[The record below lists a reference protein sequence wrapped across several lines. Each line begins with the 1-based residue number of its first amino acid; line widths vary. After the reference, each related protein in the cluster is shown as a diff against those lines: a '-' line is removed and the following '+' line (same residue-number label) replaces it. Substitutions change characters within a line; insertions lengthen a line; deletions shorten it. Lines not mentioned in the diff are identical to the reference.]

1 MSLSELIGYTQ
12 DGHHGGVAR
21 IQAKISILIF
31 KKQIS
36 RGDVTVN
43 AETSSHQ
50 IAGVHVQEVCFLAA
64 AAPKEVGSS
73 VILFQVKV
81 GLGQAKNIQVL
92 SILLQPG

>member
-1 MSLSELIGYTQ
+1 M
-12 DGHHGGVAR
+12 
-21 IQAKISILIF
+21 
-31 KKQIS
+31 
-36 RGDVTVN
+36 N

-81 GLGQAKNIQVL
+81 GLGQAENIQVL
-92 SILLQPG
+92 SILLQPGG